1 MLASVLHTEIAEET
15 SIKIMRAFVKMRHL
29 LINNQNVLPNRLL
42 LLEDKVDSNTKRI
55 DELFNK
61 FSNKEEITM
70 FVYNLKVTIK
80 DTK

>member
-1 MLASVLHTEIAEET
+1 MAHNS
-15 SIKIMRAFVKMRHL
+15 KG
-29 LINNQNVLPNRLL
+29 LL

-61 FSNKEEITM
+61 YSNKEEITM